1 MLLVVAMAAFLAG
14 AEPQAPA
21 SPVTGPPTAA
31 PAELKPGER
40 RVKIKC
46 KNEGVNGSRVVKRR
60 CLPLEEWARMEEEA
74 QKSVGEIQS
83 RSPVIPTCSQS
94 MRSC

>member
-1 MLLVVAMAAFLAG
+1 MMLAVAMAAFLAG
-14 AEPQAPA
+14 AEPPAPA
-21 SPVTGPPTAA
+21 SEVTQTPAA
-31 PAELKPGER
+31 VAAELKPGER

-60 CLPLEEWARMEEEA
+60 CLPLEEWERMEAEA
-74 QKSVGEIQS
+74 QKSVGEMQS
-83 RSPVIPTCSQS
+83 RSPLTPTCSQS